1 VIVSLFY
8 VPGRSLIWPT
18 PTMPG
23 IPDSFDNPFARK
35 VLMYTGQIACESSKD
50 REDQSGGVQNPSR
63 SQDLSPGRVAV
74 PPRALIFPLP
84 WHSLHYELF
93 ILFISALPR
102 KHRYRELGGE
112 REKRGKSKPNPEN
125 VAKVE
130 YLTSSQ

>member
-1 VIVSLFY
+1 
-8 VPGRSLIWPT
+8 
-18 PTMPG
+18 MPG

-84 WHSLHYELF
+84 WHSACLCVFWPICIMNYLF
-93 ILFISALPR
+93 CLFLLC
-102 KHRYRELGGE
+102 H
-112 REKRGKSKPNPEN
+112 EN
-125 VAKVE
+125 TDTE
-130 YLTSSQ
+130 S